1 MTGRKTRLGTL
12 FLTYMTGALIAS
24 TGAVLAQNTPEKQ
37 GNSGIPATS
46 QDQVYVT
53 SLSDIPVMDGLTELH
68 DEGYMFDAP
77 EGRVVQVVLFGNK
90 ITAETVR
97 NYYNQVFPQLG
108 WTARKSGVFVRSG
121 EQLTVAIEENKD
133 GTVVILEVSPESDQK

>member
-12 FLTYMTGALIAS
+12 FLAYMTGALIAS
-24 TGAVLAQNTPEKQ
+24 TGAVWAENTPEKQ
-37 GNSGIPATS
+37 GHSGIPATS

-53 SLSDIPVMDGLTELH
+53 SLSDIPVMDGLIELH

-108 WTARKSGVFVRSG
+108 WTAQESGIFVRSG